1 MATEPG
7 ADTIPRGQPISQGN
21 LSTIAGAHNVDG
33 IIYLMLVPFGTNS
46 PHMVFFQDTHPIWE
60 DITYQLGMD
69 DPGLIVQSPMLLM
82 GHEINIYT
90 YLKEQYYDNA
100 AYYE

>member
-1 MATEPG
+1 MCAEQD
-7 ADTIPRGQPISQGN
+7 ADSIPRGQP
-21 LSTIAGAHNVDG
+21 LSKNHLATIAGAHNVDG
-33 IIYLMLVPFGTNS
+33 IIYLMLVPFGSNS
-46 PHMVFFQDTHPIWE
+46 PHMVFFQDSHPIWE

-69 DPGLIVQSPMLLM
+69 DPGLIIHYPNLLM